1 RDRFER
7 FRQRCLHA
15 RRRHGCPDSE
25 CSGDG
30 FAPVARHAARSHR
43 MSERIRVLVVDDSAL
58 MRKLI
63 PAILERDSSI
73 EVVGTAMDGAF
84 ALRKIEELEP
94 DVVTL
99 DLEMPRMDGLEMLRL
114 IMRSAPL
121 PVILFSTHSKEGGY
135 ATLKALA
142 LGAVDFL
149 AKPKDAAAGH
159 LEEIADR
166 LIAKIKVAKHAAKRK
181 LPPVT
186 VKEELPKLAKA
197 SHPALAPRRVIAIGI
212 STGGPNALQF
222 MLSQIPSDFLST
234 ILVVQHM
241 PEGFTEMFAKR
252 LDECCPLEVHEA
264 RSGDLLLAGRVLIC
278 PGNRHIMVRRMP
290 RGDMAVL
297 SDGPPVNGHRPSAD
311 VLFHS
316 VSQEFGLTA
325 VGVLM
330 TGMGDD
336 GAEGLGAIKA
346 AGGMTI
352 AQSEDTCVV
361 SGMPHAA
368 IIKGY
373 ANKIIPLEG
382 VAAFLMSN
390 YGAERNPA
398 DKLEKNDKYDKN
410 EKVEGTPVSS
420 QRS

>member
-1 RDRFER
+1 
-7 FRQRCLHA
+7 
-15 RRRHGCPDSE
+15 
-25 CSGDG
+25 
-30 FAPVARHAARSHR
+30 

-63 PAILERDSSI
+63 PAILARDSSI

-84 ALRKIEELEP
+84 ALKKIEELEP

-114 IMRSAPL
+114 IMRRAPL
-121 PVILFSTHSKEGGY
+121 PIILFSTHSKEGGY

-149 AKPKDAAAGH
+149 AKPKDAAAGR
-159 LEEIADR
+159 LEEIADQ
-166 LIAKIKVAKHAAKRK
+166 LIAKIKVAKRAAKRK

-186 VKEELPKLAKA
+186 VKEELPKLAKG
-197 SHPALAPRRVIAIGI
+197 SRPALAPRRVIAVGI
-212 STGGPNALQF
+212 STGGPNALQY

-234 ILVVQHM
+234 IVVVQHM

-278 PGNRHIMVRRMP
+278 PGNRHMMVRRMP
-290 RGDMAVL
+290 RGDMLVL
-297 SDGPPVNGHRPSAD
+297 SDGPPVNGHRPSVD

-316 VSQEFGLTA
+316 VAQEFSLMS

-330 TGMGDD
+330 TGMGED

-361 SGMPHAA
+361 SGMPRAA
-368 IIKGY
+368 ILKGY
-373 ANKIIPLEG
+373 ANKVIPLEG
-382 VAAFLMSN
+382 LGTFLAN
-390 YGAERNPA
+390 HYGAEKTSA
-398 DKLEKNDKYDKN
+398 EKDLG
-410 EKVEGTPVSS
+410 EKVEKGEKPERTPVSS
-420 QRS
+420 HRA

>member
-1 RDRFER
+1 
-7 FRQRCLHA
+7 
-15 RRRHGCPDSE
+15 
-25 CSGDG
+25 
-30 FAPVARHAARSHR
+30 

-63 PAILERDSSI
+63 PAILARDSTI

-84 ALRKIEELEP
+84 ALKKIEELQP

-99 DLEMPRMDGLEMLRL
+99 DLEMPRMDGMETLRL
-114 IMRSAPL
+114 IMRRAPL
-121 PVILFSTHSKEGGY
+121 PVVLFSTHSKEGGY
-135 ATLKALA
+135 ATFKALA

-159 LEEIADR
+159 LEEIADQ
-166 LIAKIKVAKHAAKRK
+166 LIAKIKVAKRAGRK
-181 LPPVT
+181 LPPAIVREDP
-186 VKEELPKLAKA
+186 VPAKKGKRVPLP
-197 SHPALAPRRVIAIGI
+197 PRRVIAIGI
-212 STGGPNALQF
+212 STGGPNALQYV
-222 MLSQIPSDFLST
+222 LSQVPEDFHST
-234 ILVVQHM
+234 IVVVQHM

-252 LDECCPLEVHEA
+252 LDECSALEVHEA

-278 PGNRHIMVRRMP
+278 PGNRHMMVRRMP

-316 VSQEFGLTA
+316 VAQEFGLTA

-361 SGMPHAA
+361 SGMPRAA
-368 IIKGY
+368 ILKGY
-373 ANKIIPLEG
+373 AHKIIPLDG
-382 VAAFLMSN
+382 LGSYFVSQ
-390 YGAERNPA
+390 YGAAKDPA
-398 DKLEKNDKYDKN
+398 EKFVKDGKTEKTEKN
-410 EKVEGTPVSS
+410 EKYERIPVSS

>member
-1 RDRFER
+1 
-7 FRQRCLHA
+7 
-15 RRRHGCPDSE
+15 
-25 CSGDG
+25 
-30 FAPVARHAARSHR
+30 

-84 ALRKIEELEP
+84 ALKKIEELQP

-99 DLEMPRMDGLEMLRL
+99 DLDMPRMDGMEMLRL
-114 IMRSAPL
+114 IMRRAPL
-121 PVILFSTHSKEGGY
+121 PIILFSTHSKEGGY

-149 AKPKDAAAGH
+149 QKPKDAAAGH
-159 LEEIADR
+159 LDEIADQ
-166 LIAKIKVAKHAAKRK
+166 LIAKIKVAKRAVGKK
-181 LPPVT
+181 LPPAVIDDT
-186 VKEELPKLAKA
+186 PVPKKG
-197 SHPALAPRRVIAIGI
+197 SRSPIPPRRVVAVGI

-222 MLSQIPSDFLST
+222 VLSQIPADFAST
-234 ILVVQHM
+234 IIVVQHM

-252 LDECCPLEVHEA
+252 LDECCALEVHEA

-290 RGDMAVL
+290 RGDMVVL

-316 VSQEFGLTA
+316 VAQEFGLTA

-361 SGMPHAA
+361 SGMPRAA
-368 IIKGY
+368 ILKGY
-373 ANKIIPLEG
+373 ANKIIPLDG
-382 VAAFLMSN
+382 VASYLVTN
-390 YGAERNPA
+390 YGAERTSA
-398 DKLEKNDKYDKN
+398 EKFEKIDKHDKHDKN
-410 EKVEGTPVSS
+410 ERTPVSS
-420 QRS
+420 SRS

>member
-1 RDRFER
+1 
-7 FRQRCLHA
+7 
-15 RRRHGCPDSE
+15 
-25 CSGDG
+25 
-30 FAPVARHAARSHR
+30 

-63 PAILERDSSI
+63 PAILARDSSI

-84 ALRKIEELEP
+84 ALKKIEELRP

-114 IMRSAPL
+114 IMRRAPL
-121 PVILFSTHSKEGGY
+121 PIILFSTHSTKGGY

-159 LEEIADR
+159 LEEIADQ
-166 LIAKIKVAKHAAKRK
+166 LIAKIKVAKRAAKRK

-197 SHPALAPRRVIAIGI
+197 SRPALAPRRVIAVGI
-212 STGGPNALQF
+212 STGGPNALQYV
-222 MLSQIPSDFLST
+222 LSQIPSDFLST
-234 ILVVQHM
+234 IVVVQHM

-252 LDECCPLEVHEA
+252 LDECCPLEVQEA

-278 PGNRHIMVRRMP
+278 PGNRHMMVRRMP

-316 VSQEFGLTA
+316 VAQEFSLMS

-330 TGMGDD
+330 TGMGED

-361 SGMPHAA
+361 SGMPRAA
-368 IIKGY
+368 ILKGY
-373 ANKIIPLEG
+373 ANKVIPLEG
-382 VAAFLMSN
+382 LGTFLAN
-390 YGAERNPA
+390 HYGAEKNSA
-398 DKLEKNDKYDKN
+398 EKDLG
-410 EKVEGTPVSS
+410 EKAEKDEKPERTPVSS
-420 QRS
+420 HRS